1 MILNVSLSFQ
11 NEKSFRRYRQL
22 IVFYAILWIAKWY
35 KIINITTVMPS
46 ILYINEKQVKALRR
60 RTPGILTSNQLGCL
74 QLKFSVLPR
83 KIRSAK
89 MKKRIESEQ
98 PLFNQASQI
107 TTEICHMETKIL
119 FQIWNRGKISELK
132 FLNMLTWLKDSK
144 PLMYFIKSRRY
155 YTNSQEGNSEGRH
168 YPLPTLKPI
177 DTMSTKVESMIL
189 CLPHQHHSTRNL
201 KGIQK

>member
-1 MILNVSLSFQ
+1 MLRYIYLMILNVSLSFQ

-74 QLKFSVLPR
+74 LLKFSVLPR

-89 MKKRIESEQ
+89 MKKRIESEL
-98 PLFNQASQI
+98 PSFNQASQI

-132 FLNMLTWLKDSK
+132 FLNMLTWLNITYD
-144 PLMYFIKSRRY
+144 
-155 YTNSQEGNSEGRH
+155 
-168 YPLPTLKPI
+168 
-177 DTMSTKVESMIL
+177 
-189 CLPHQHHSTRNL
+189 
-201 KGIQK
+201 